1 MIIIVVTFSRYRS
14 RYLTAR
20 WRAVLENLLTSPCS
34 LSAVSVRAIST
45 CAVREMFRLHMSTA
59 VSKDPYSQLSV
70 TIFADK
76 HPNFT
81 STYCV

>member
-1 MIIIVVTFSRYRS
+1 MATSYGSVTFIIIIISIIIIIFVIVTFSRYRS

-59 VSKDPYSQLSV
+59 VSKY
-70 TIFADK
+70 
-76 HPNFT
+76 N
-81 STYCV
+81 YCL